1 MKWGDLLNLYFV
13 RHGETEKNKS
23 KCYYGSL
30 DVELTEKGVLQ
41 AKKAGELLKDIKFQK
56 IYVSEKKRAIKTAEI
71 LLESK
76 KYNLIVDGRI
86 NERDF
91 GEFEGKGHEELKE
104 LYPKEWAAWCEDW
117 KNVSPPGGENYVEL
131 YERVKSFMDDIL
143 KLNEDNILIVA
154 HGGVIR
160 CIYCYIL
167 GGNMDYFWNFASN
180 NGDISIIKY
189 EYGNL
194 YIDSITHV

>member
-1 MKWGDLLNLYFV
+1 MIYMNLYFV

-30 DVELTEKGVLQ
+30 DVELTKEGILQ
-41 AKKAGELLKDIKFQK
+41 AEKARELLKNIKFK
-56 IYVSEKKRAIKTAEI
+56 TVYVSEKKRSIATAEI
-71 LLESK
+71 LLK
-76 KYNLIVDGRI
+76 NRQCKFITDMRI
-86 NERDF
+86 NEREF
-91 GEFEGKGHEELKE
+91 GEFEGKGYEELKQ
-104 LYPKEWAAWCEDW
+104 LYPKEWRAWCEDW
-117 KNVSPPGGENYVEL
+117 KNVSPPGGESCIQVYKRVEA
-131 YERVKSFMDDIL
+131 FMDDIL
-143 KLNEDNILIVA
+143 KSHEDDILIVT

-160 CIYCYIL
+160 SMYCYVL
-167 GGNMDYFWNFASN
+167 GGNVDYFWNFGSS